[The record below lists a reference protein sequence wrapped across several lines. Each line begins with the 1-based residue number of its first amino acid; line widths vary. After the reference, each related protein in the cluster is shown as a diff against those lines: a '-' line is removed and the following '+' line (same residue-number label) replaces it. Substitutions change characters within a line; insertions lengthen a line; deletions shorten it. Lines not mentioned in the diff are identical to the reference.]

1 MSQDNLQHFPLLLQ
15 YSGGTVNASLRA
27 EFCHH
32 MTLLQAELKS
42 RFADDGA
49 LSNDSW
55 VMDPFTSKLED
66 VENLGCEDELA
77 ELQTD
82 SLSKKVLSEKWF
94 QKGLDRPVVTLK
106 LANYAITKIFLP
118 FYTTNLSEAAFSA
131 LVAIKTKSRNRLE
144 VHSDIILAVTAITPD
159 IPLLVK
165 GMQAQGGH

>member
-42 RFADDGA
+42 R
-49 LSNDSW
+49 
-55 VMDPFTSKLED
+55 
-66 VENLGCEDELA
+66 
-77 ELQTD
+77 
-82 SLSKKVLSEKWF
+82 
-94 QKGLDRPVVTLK
+94 
-106 LANYAITKIFLP
+106 IFLP